1 MPTNLSILIFV
12 ASPLDYAR
20 YRQAALYFEFESY
33 ARDAETGTEV
43 AVETPSHL
51 RSSLMEAVRSPAGAG
66 FGFSERLDSDLPV
79 SEESKSSIG
88 FTAYP
93 MFLFFPLV
101 LEMT

>member
-33 ARDAETGTEV
+33 AHDAETGSEV

-51 RSSLMEAVRSPAGAG
+51 RSSLIEVVRSTTGAG
-66 FGFSERLDSDLPV
+66 YGFSERLDSDLPV
-79 SEESKSSIG
+79 SEGSKCC
-88 FTAYP
+88 P
-93 MFLFFPLV
+93 VFLFSGCIGIV
-101 LEMT
+101 